1 MVQKTKQVNEIDEAN
16 KVKKAPRKTTK
27 RQPKSTELTS
37 IQAEQNP
44 PRIVNEKTP
53 VDELVEKTL
62 EINQALITSEQDVSS
77 VDQQIGASLPIAE
90 ADVEIE
96 KKLIKP
102 PAGSLGSDL
111 RIFQIHYESWQKQ
124 LLDPAFISLDNAKST
139 SELLEFDVFLR
150 LFKSDYVKDAKLWGA
165 LSWRFAEKTGLSGQ
179 DLIKSIQANP
189 GYDVYFCNPVPENEA
204 LYHNMWL
211 QGEISHPQFLGLLQA
226 VFKVTGLPLDALI
239 GIESIEKCSVAN
251 YFVGTAKFWETY
263 LSWVQN
269 FLNLANKQLPPNVR
283 DLMHSSVADD
293 RGLHG
298 GATYVPFII
307 ERLFPLFMK
316 IHSEQLKGFK
326 ISLPERERELNVH
339 VRLLRE
345 MKEMAHRT
353 KSAWLAACWVNYRNL
368 YLMQTKGKDWCQNN
382 LNNIT
387 PREIKFN

>member
-1 MVQKTKQVNEIDEAN
+1 MVRKTKEINQIEEAN
-16 KVKKAPRKTTK
+16 KTKKVPRKNTK
-27 RQPKSTELTS
+27 RQPKNTELTS
-37 IQAEQNP
+37 MQIEESLQLTNDEKNP
-44 PRIVNEKTP
+44 L
-53 VDELVEKTL
+53 DELVEKTL
-62 EINQALITSEQDVSS
+62 EANQELMSSEQNVSS
-77 VDQQIGASLPIAE
+77 VDQEVGSSLPIVE
-90 ADVEIE
+90 ADAEIE

-102 PAGSLGSDL
+102 LAGSLGSDL

-124 LLDPAFISLDNAKST
+124 LLDPMFIALDNAKST

-150 LFKSDYVKDAKLWGA
+150 LFKSEYVKDAKLWGA

-189 GYDVYFCNPVPENEA
+189 GYDVYFCNPIPENEA
-204 LYHNMWL
+204 LFHNMWL

-226 VFKVTGLPLDALI
+226 IFKVTGLPLEALV

-251 YFVGTAKFWETY
+251 YFVGTPKFWETY

-269 FLNLANKQLPPNVR
+269 FLNLANKQLPPNIR
-283 DLMHSSVADD
+283 DLMHSSLADD

-316 IHSEQLKGFK
+316 IHADQLKGFK
-326 ISLPERERELNVH
+326 IALPERERELNVH

-345 MKEMAHRT
+345 MKEMSHRT

-382 LNNIT
+382 LSNIT